1 MQLVCC
7 FENVITIF
15 LQKGMVFGWTLKTK
29 TKLHKNCMQ
38 FFFVHQNFN
47 RTSSDMHKNLRKKW
61 KKSEGKQTLA
71 IYILGCVYIHY
82 YISGTPCWTYPQ
94 GSNIIATSNSKFIFS
109 SFLSICARHD
119 QDKWLTYVHAN
130 AYKKEAMPQVI
141 MWPWQLSTNRAYG
154 LQT

>member
-15 LQKGMVFGWTLKTK
+15 LQKGMVFGWKLKTK

-47 RTSSDMHKNLRKKW
+47 RTSSNMHKNLRKKM
-61 KKSEGKQTLA
+61 EEIRRRTNIG
-71 IYILGCVYIHY
+71 YILGSVYIHY

-130 AYKKEAMPQVI
+130 AYKKETMPQVI